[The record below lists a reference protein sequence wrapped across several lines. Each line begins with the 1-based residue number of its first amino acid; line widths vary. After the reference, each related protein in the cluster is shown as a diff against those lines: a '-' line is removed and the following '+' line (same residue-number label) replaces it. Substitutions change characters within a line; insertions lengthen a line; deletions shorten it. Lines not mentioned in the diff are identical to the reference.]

1 MAARLPLAAIV
12 ALAAV
17 LAMLSGGAEAADKV
31 RTRAWAH
38 PGFGRLVFDWPA
50 PVTVKAAISGQRL
63 VIVFA
68 RPLESDLSRIDR
80 YLGAYVRKGT
90 GTLSGNTLT
99 LSLTGSFSVSSR
111 SSGNTVVVDIKPPA
125 GTAAPQATSKAAT
138 KAATK
143 ATSNAKTPAQGG
155 GAAVRVRVG
164 VHSGFTRVVFDWTSD
179 VRYRVAR
186 QGAQVELEF
195 DRPNAVA
202 VASLARRLPA
212 RVTAAKASVAGGK
225 SRVSLGIAADARLRH
240 FRSGTKVVLDV
251 LDKPGGATPK
261 EPAKVAVAQQTESGT
276 PPRPTPDAKQKTTSQ
291 APKVSVTADKGAEG
305 SKAEKDGDATD
316 GDLKEQLVAA
326 AEGRGGKGKFKELTL
341 RYGQGA
347 AGFARLQFES
357 KTPVPFAVFQ
367 RAGHLWAVLDARFR
381 VDMQE
386 LPETAKGS
394 VFLAEQIANPRA
406 TAFRFRLRPGL
417 GPVVSR
423 QGADWI
429 IDLTPEASGPATPI
443 ELRPQ
448 PAAQGGPQVFLSV
461 LNVGSVVRIRD
472 PEVGDEIQT
481 VPVMGAG
488 SGVDRRRDFVEFR
501 LQPTIQGVAVLPW
514 ADDVEVKTLRN
525 GVAINTKAGMV
536 LSGIPS
542 AQEKT
547 AEDEEDET
555 AEAATD
561 AAEEEEA
568 EAQLFKYSEW
578 LIDPKMPV
586 RRMKR
591 DLQYQISMT
600 PAGQRN
606 GPRWRLAKYFFA
618 KNMAAEALGVL
629 AVIGEHA
636 PRVAEGKDFKA
647 LRGAAR
653 YQLRQLE
660 AAQDDLLDGKLDGDR
675 EVALW
680 RGSLLTELQEF
691 ERARDQ
697 FSFAGQAVNR
707 FPLMYQTQFRL
718 RAAKAA
724 LRADDLQMANEELV
738 ALANQD
744 LDLEVAAEVDLVRGE
759 GFEVVGEEEQALD
772 TFETVVA
779 AAFRPSRSRAAF
791 NLANMMLKRGDI
803 DAVDAIDRF
812 ERLRFAWRGDEFE
825 VGLLKRLG
833 ELYLQEGDY
842 RNALTAMR
850 STVTNFPELRESRA
864 LTQQMNDIFRLLYL
878 DGEADEL
885 EPVAALALYY
895 DFRELTPVGK
905 VGDEMIR
912 KLSDRLVAVDLLDRA
927 SQLLEHQVKF
937 RLKGP
942 ERARVGATLAVIN
955 LTNRKPQKALDVLT
969 MSRWKLLPRGTAT
982 KRRHLR
988 ARALADLDRTRESLE
1003 ALINDRSREANLIRS
1018 DVYWHAEEWP
1028 RVVEAIQSLLGQ
1040 RWQEEVPLTEDE
1052 TQWLMRMAVAMMLAD
1067 DLQGIAQ
1074 VRQHYLNKIAD
1085 TPHAETFEVLT
1096 SNVDPT
1102 SIEFR
1107 KAASAVAQIGTLE
1120 AFLERYRETMPE
1132 SGTATSGPKITGG

>member
-1 MAARLPLAAIV
+1 MLLAAGLLTT
-12 ALAAV
+12 LAA
-17 LAMLSGGAEAADKV
+17 GAAAADKV

-50 PVTVKAAISGQRL
+50 PVTFKAEIGEQKL
-63 VIVFA
+63 VITFA
-68 RPLESDLSRIDR
+68 RPLETDLSRVDR
-80 YLGAYVRKGT
+80 YLGAYVRKGAS
-90 GTLSGNTLT
+90 TLAGNTVTLPLIGDFTLT
-99 LSLTGSFSVSSR
+99 SR
-111 SSGNTVVVDIKPPA
+111 SSGNTVVVDIKPSSGAVAPKSAAVDDGKQAPPKAGAKPPSPA
-125 GTAAPQATSKAAT
+125 A
-138 KAATK
+138 
-143 ATSNAKTPAQGG
+143 GG
-155 GAAVRVRVG
+155 GPPVPVRVG
-164 VHSGFTRVVFDWTSD
+164 EHSGFTRVVFDWTGD
-179 VRYRVAR
+179 VRYRVDR
-186 QGAQVELEF
+186 QGAQVNIEF
-195 DRPNAVA
+195 DRSNAVA
-202 VASLARRLPA
+202 IAPLARRLPA
-212 RVTAAKASVAGGK
+212 RVTAVEASVAGGK

-251 LDKPGGATPK
+251 LGKPGEAPPK
-261 EPAKVAVAQQTESGT
+261 EAPKVTVAQQADSTSPRRLT
-276 PPRPTPDAKQKTTSQ
+276 PAAKQGKAAT
-291 APKVSVTADKGAEG
+291 APKVSVEADKGTQGEKKGA
-305 SKAEKDGDATD
+305 KDGKAA
-316 GDLKEQLVAA
+316 GEDLKEQLVAA
-326 AEGRGGKGKFKELTL
+326 ADGRKRKGKVKDLTL
-341 RYGQGA
+341 HFEQGA
-347 AGFARLQFES
+347 AGITRLRFES

-367 RAGHLWAVLDARFR
+367 RAGHLWAVLDERFR

-386 LPETAKGS
+386 VPETAQGS
-394 VFLAEQIANPRA
+394 VFLAEQVANPRA

-417 GPVVSR
+417 GPAVSR

-429 IDLTPEASGPATPI
+429 VDLTPEAGGPATPI

-448 PAAQGGPQVFLSV
+448 PAAEDGPHVFLSV
-461 LNVGSVVRIRD
+461 LNVGSVVRIKD

-481 VPVMGAG
+481 VPIMAAG

-501 LQPTIQGVAVLPW
+501 LQPTAQGVAILAW

-525 GVAINTKAGMV
+525 GIAITTKAGMV
-536 LSGIPS
+536 ISGVPS
-542 AQEKT
+542 AQEKS
-547 AEDEEDET
+547 
-555 AEAATD
+555 
-561 AAEEEEA
+561 AEEEEETA
-568 EAQLFKYSEW
+568 EETSDAADEETEEAQLFKYSEW
-578 LIDPKMPV
+578 LIDTKVPV

-591 DLQYQISMT
+591 ELQYQVSVT

-606 GPRWRLAKYFFA
+606 TPRWRLAKYFFA
-618 KNMAAEALGVL
+618 RGLAAEALGVL
-629 AVIGEHA
+629 SVIGEHA

-680 RGSLLTELQEF
+680 RGALLTELQEF
-691 ERARDQ
+691 ERAHDQ
-697 FSFAGQAVNR
+697 FSFAGQAVTR
-707 FPLMYQTQFRL
+707 FPPKIQTQFRL

-724 LRADDLQMANEELV
+724 LRADDLQMANEQLV
-738 ALANQD
+738 ALAAQE
-744 LDLEVAAEVDLVRGE
+744 LGLEVAAEVDLVRGE
-759 GFEVVGEEEQALD
+759 GFEIVGEEEQALD
-772 TFETVVA
+772 TFETVIA
-779 AAFRPSRSRAAF
+779 AEFRPSRARAIF
-791 NLANMMLKRGDI
+791 NQANMMLKRGDI
-803 DAVDAIDRF
+803 DSTEAIDRF
-812 ERLRFAWRGDEFE
+812 ERLRFAWRGDNFE

-969 MSRWKLLPRGTAT
+969 MSRWKLLPRNTAT

-988 ARALADLDRTRESLE
+988 ARALADLDRTREALE

-1018 DVYWHAEEWP
+1018 DVYWHAEDWP
-1028 RVVEAIQSLLGQ
+1028 RLVRAIQALLGE
-1040 RWQEEVPLTEDE
+1040 RWKEEMPLTEDE
-1052 TQWLMRMAVAMMLAD
+1052 IQWLLRMSVAMMLAD

-1074 VRQHYLNKIAD
+1074 VRQRYQPKIVD
-1085 TPHAETFEVLT
+1085 TPHAESFEVLT
-1096 SNVDPT
+1096 SSIDPT

-1120 AFLERYRETMPE
+1120 AFLERYRESMPE
-1132 SGTATSGPKITGG
+1132 SGTTTGPKITGG